1 MPEEDD
7 ATLNTIR
14 STLVDSDVAPAVLSR
29 TIPALDTE
37 DVVELAK
44 LAWPTDVLD
53 MASDVGMP
61 ALVGRAEEL
70 EEAVVACMLCMLLPS
85 PWATTVAEALPVKPK
100 T

>member
-14 STLVDSDVAPAVLSR
+14 STLVDSDVASAVLSR
-29 TIPALDTE
+29 TVPVLDPE
-37 DVVELAK
+37 DVVELAW
-44 LAWPTDVLD
+44 LTDVLD

-61 ALVGRAEEL
+61 ALVGKAEEL

>member
-1 MPEEDD
+1 VPEEDD

-14 STLVDSDVAPAVLSR
+14 STLVDSDVASAVLSR
-29 TIPALDTE
+29 TIPVLDTE
-37 DVVELAK
+37 DVVELAW
-44 LAWPTDVLD
+44 LTDVLD

-61 ALVGRAEEL
+61 ALVGKAEEL